1 MNTTAIRKQLH
12 SYLEVADSKKLK
24 AIYTMVED
32 DITENKADYT
42 AAEKAELDKRVSY
55 YLNGGKM
62 VTATAMN
69 KRLKA
74 ARRKK

>member
-1 MNTTAIRKQLH
+1 MNTTTIRKQLH

-32 DITENKADYT
+32 DIAENKKDYT
-42 AAEKAELDKRVSY
+42 AAEKAELDKRVNY
-55 YLNGGKM
+55 YLNNGKM
-62 VTATAMN
+62 VTASEMN

-74 ARRKK
+74 VRRKK